1 MGKTALVL
9 SGGGFKGAYE
19 VGAIKALAEA
29 GIVPDVVVGVSAGS
43 LNGAY
48 VANLVASGEFIPRRI
63 DETMIHMWINRAT
76 LEDMFYTAEGEFAPG
91 SLGASSTQQIFHR
104 IGIDPFKKLS
114 WIKIGLD
121 SLLAAR
127 ELIGGRFTSIFSHG
141 FLKEVLET
149 QLVPPERIVRPMTL
163 SVAVSNLLGTT
174 TLEEDSIEARHC
186 HYETFHWDAVDD
198 PEHWQQQFAWMR
210 SIIMASCS
218 VPLVYP
224 PTKMHLQGQ
233 EKAGLYLDGGM
244 TENAPIDQALHLD
257 PEVDTVYVVLAA
269 SVVGEPSR
277 EPSTFLQMAGRVF
290 SIIAGRYLIQNYHDV
305 LRMNERILAMRE
317 VLERDSTGG
326 FARSERNENLCRAA
340 GFRSLEG
347 FLSKRYVK
355 LIPIVPANPLPGG
368 IFSGI
373 FYPELKLRYIEQGF
387 EDGIAAIAASRLPL
401 VELGELPVLGASAA
415 LKTTPLGLAP
425 LGSAPLAP
433 LIAEPG
439 ETH

>member
-1 MGKTALVL
+1 MTDMTDTGTTGKTALVL

-19 VGAIKALAEA
+19 AGVLKALAEA
-29 GIVPDVVVGVSAGS
+29 GIVPDVVVGISAGS

-48 VANLVASGEFIPRRI
+48 VANLVAAGEFTPQRI
-63 DETMIHMWINRAT
+63 EETMIHLWVHRAT

-141 FLKEVLET
+141 FLKDVLES
-149 QLVPPERIVRPMTL
+149 QLLPPERVIRPTTF

-174 TLEEDSIEARHC
+174 TLEESSIEARHC
-186 HYETFHWDAVDD
+186 HYETFRWDPDMEAED
-198 PEHWQQQFAWMR
+198 WRRQFAWMR

-233 EKAGLYLDGGM
+233 EKSGLYLDGGM
-244 TENAPIDQALHLD
+244 TESAPIDQALHLD
-257 PEVDTVYVVLAA
+257 PAVDTVYVVLAA
-269 SVVGEPSR
+269 TVVGEPSR
-277 EPSTFLQMAGRVF
+277 EPSTFLQVAARVF

-305 LRMNERILAMRE
+305 LHMNERILAMRE
-317 VLERDSTGG
+317 VLDHDPDGTI
-326 FARSERNENLCRAA
+326 ARSPRNQTLCLAA
-340 GFRSLEG
+340 GFRSLDD
-347 FLSKRYVK
+347 FLSKRYIR
-355 LIPIVPANPLPGG
+355 LIPIVPKSPLPGG
-368 IFSGI
+368 IFSAI
-373 FYPELKLRYIEQGF
+373 FYPELKLTYIAQGYR
-387 EDGIAAIAASRLPL
+387 DGRETIARVQAPL
-401 VELGELPVLGASAA
+401 VELGELPR
-415 LKTTPLGLAP
+415 
-425 LGSAPLAP
+425 
-433 LIAEPG
+433 IG
-439 ETH
+439 ERR

>member
-19 VGAIKALAEA
+19 AGVIKALAEV
-29 GIVPDVVVGVSAGS
+29 GVVPDVVVGISAGA

-48 VANLVASGEFIPRRI
+48 VANLVASGEFTPQRLE
-63 DETMIHMWINRAT
+63 ETMIHCWVHRAT

-91 SLGASSTQQIFHR
+91 SFGASSTQQILHR

-141 FLKEVLET
+141 FLKDVLEG
-149 QLVPPERIVRPMTL
+149 QLLPPSRIVRPMTF

-174 TLEEDSIEARHC
+174 TLEEASIEARHC
-186 HYETFHWDAVDD
+186 HYETFRWHEERDD
-198 PEHWQQQFAWMR
+198 EDWQRQFAWMR
-210 SIIMASCS
+210 SVIMASCS

-224 PTKMHLQGQ
+224 PTRMHLQGQ

-244 TENAPIDQALHLD
+244 TESAPIDQALHLD

-277 EPSTFLQMAGRVF
+277 EPSTFLQVAARVF
-290 SIIAGRYLIQNYHDV
+290 SIIAGRYLLQNYRDV
-305 LRMNERILAMRE
+305 LHMNERILAMRE
-317 VLERDSTGG
+317 LLDRDETGAI
-326 FARSERNENLCRAA
+326 ARSARNATFVRAA
-340 GFRSLEG
+340 GFRSLDD
-347 FLSKRYVK
+347 FLSKRYIR
-355 LIPIVPANPLPGG
+355 LIPIAPKAALRGG
-368 IFSGI
+368 IFSAI
-373 FYPELKLRYIEQGF
+373 FYPELKLQYIDQGYRDAH
-387 EDGIAAIAASRLPL
+387 ETLARVHAPL
-401 VELGELPVLGASAA
+401 VELGELPKLQERA
-415 LKTTPLGLAP
+415 
-425 LGSAPLAP
+425 
-433 LIAEPG
+433 
-439 ETH
+439 

>member
-19 VGAIKALAEA
+19 AGAIKALAEA
-29 GIVPDVVVGVSAGS
+29 GIVPDVVVGISAGS

-48 VANLVASGEFIPRRI
+48 VCNMVASGEFTPQRI
-63 DETMIHMWINRAT
+63 DEHLIHLWVNRAT

-141 FLKEVLET
+141 FLKDILES
-149 QLVPPERIVRPMTL
+149 QLLPPERVVRPMTF
-163 SVAVSNLLGTT
+163 SVAVTNLMGTT
-174 TLEEDSIEARHC
+174 TLGDTSIEARHC
-186 HYETFHWDAVDD
+186 HYETFRWDAGLE
-198 PEHWQQQFAWMR
+198 PEHWNQQFAWMR
-210 SIIMASCS
+210 STIMASCS

-224 PTKMHLQGQ
+224 PTKMHLNGQ
-233 EKAGLYLDGGM
+233 EKPGLFLDGGM

-257 PEVDTVYVVLAA
+257 PEVDTVYLVLAA
-269 SVVGEPSR
+269 TVVGEPSR
-277 EPSTFLQMAGRVF
+277 EPSTFIQVASRVF

-317 VLERDSTGG
+317 VLERDVDGQIM
-326 FARSERNENLCRAA
+326 RSEFNEKLCRAA
-340 GFRSLEG
+340 GFRDLDD
-347 FLSKRYVK
+347 FLSKRYIR
-355 LIPIVPANPLPGG
+355 LIPIVPSRPLAGG
-368 IFSGI
+368 IFSAI
-373 FYPELKLRYIEQGF
+373 YYPELKLKYIEQGYR
-387 EDGIAAIAASRLPL
+387 DGVEAIAASQRPI
-401 VELGELPVLGASAA
+401 VKMGELPRIGE
-415 LKTTPLGLAP
+415 PAP
-425 LGSAPLAP
+425 EA
-433 LIAEPG
+433 
-439 ETH
+439 